1 MKYLFKL
8 FLTLLLLTVFCC
20 TAAAAGG
27 GDFIISDG
35 TLTEYHG
42 TGGNIIIP
50 SNVSRI
56 ATGVFRNNET
66 ITGITLPDG
75 LTVIESGAFDGCK
88 NLSEVNFPDGLI
100 EIGDYGFQSCESLTR
115 AILPDSLQMIGR
127 DAFCRCARL
136 TEVRLPAATKVVDDA
151 FRLSP
156 WGEANITVIQEAQPM
171 VGGAEYEYTRAAAQ
185 TKSTAENGFV
195 MQGSTVI
202 GYSGIGGAITIP
214 AGTTAIAE
222 KAFYQNTSI
231 TSVEVPGTLLTIGE
245 SAFEGCT
252 ALRQVSPLPAGFRQ
266 IGERAFAGCTNLI
279 SFDKP
284 ALVSVQSGAF
294 IETKYDQSNG
304 DMPVQENAFTRSR
317 NYSGGFND
325 ISPKE
330 WYYNNVAYVYETGI
344 MDGKSSGRFDPN
356 GTITVAETIKIA
368 AAVRATATGSL
379 SQITKSSPWYQTYY
393 DYQKRYTDIDF
404 SKWQEIDRPVR
415 RDEFTHLMY
424 YALPRYAWGRADGAW
439 TKHFPDLYLPS
450 SREATEY
457 ISEISVLYRAGVCT
471 GSTDGK
477 YHPERT
483 ITRAEAAA
491 ITARIIDPSQR
502 VNTISE

>member
-1 MKYLFKL
+1 MKHFFKK

-42 TGGNIIIP
+42 VGGSVTIP
-50 SNVSRI
+50 SNVTRI

-66 ITGITLPDG
+66 ITAVTLPDG

-88 NLSEVNFPDGLI
+88 NLVSVNFPNGLV
-100 EIGDYGFQSCESLTR
+100 EIADYGFQSCENLTR

-136 TEVRLPAATKVVDDA
+136 TEVRLPAATKVTDDA

-156 WGEANITVIQEAQPM
+156 WGEDNITVIQEAQPM

-185 TKSTAENGFV
+185 AESTSANGFL
-195 MQGSTVI
+195 MQGSTVT
-202 GYSGIGGAITIP
+202 GYSGAGGAITIP
-214 AGTTAIAE
+214 AGTTVISE

-231 TSVEVPGTLLTIGE
+231 TSVDVPETLLSIGN

-252 ALRQVSPLPAGFRQ
+252 ALRQVSPLPTGFRQ
-266 IGERAFAGCTNLI
+266 IGERAFAGCTSLS

-284 ALVSVQSGAF
+284 ALVSVGSGAF
-294 IETKYDQSNG
+294 IGTKYDQSNG

-317 NYSGGFND
+317 SYGGGFSD

-379 SQITKSSPWYQTYY
+379 SQITSSSPWYQTYY
-393 DYQKRYTDIDF
+393 NYQKRYTDIDF
-404 SKWQEIDRPVR
+404 QKWQEFDRPVR
-415 RDEFTHLMY
+415 RDEFTYLMY
-424 YALPRYAWGRADGAW
+424 YALPRYTWGVEGAW

-450 SREATEY
+450 SKESTDY
-457 ISEISVLYRAGVCT
+457 ISEISTLYRAGVCT

-491 ITARIIDPSQR
+491 ITARMIDPSQR
-502 VNTISE
+502 VNTVAE